1 MKLPPFHLERY
12 FARHE
17 FSAPWLLGSSDC
29 ETWHVDELLALEDG
43 ARERLLAQG
52 LGYTE
57 STGAPGLR
65 AAIAGLYEH
74 LGADDVL
81 VHAGAGEAI
90 FLFMHAAL
98 SPGDHVIVHE
108 PCYQSLAEVA
118 RGIGAEVTPWRADPA
133 HGWALELEDLVRA
146 LRPDTRAVVVNF
158 PHNPTGFLPARAFFE
173 ELVRLS
179 RRHGFR
185 LFCDEVYRGLEQ
197 DPADRLPAAADLD
210 ERAVSLGVM
219 SKTYGLAGL
228 RIGWVATRDR
238 ALLQE
243 LARLKDYTTICSAG
257 PSELLAELALRHAD
271 QLVARNLGI
280 VRDNLALLDAF
291 FARHAD
297 RFDWVRPAA
306 GPIAFPGLRGGL
318 DADRFCDDLVAKAG
332 VMLLPGPLYG
342 AAWSDRFR
350 IGFGRRNL
358 PEALLHLER
367 AISG

>member
-1 MKLPPFHLERY
+1 MKLPPFALERH

-29 ETWHVDELLALEDG
+29 ESWRVDELLALEDG
-43 ARERLLAQG
+43 AQERLLAMG

-57 STGAPGLR
+57 STGAPALR
-65 AAIAGLYEH
+65 EAIAALYEN

-90 FLFMHAAL
+90 FLFMNAAL

-118 RGIGAEVTPWRADPA
+118 RGIGAEVTPWRADPD

-158 PHNPTGFLPARAFFE
+158 PHNPTGHLPGRGFFE

-179 RRHGFR
+179 ARHGFR

-197 DPADRLPAAADLD
+197 DPALRLPAAADLD
-210 ERAVSLGVM
+210 GRAVSLGVM
-219 SKTYGLAGL
+219 SKTWGLAGL

-238 ALLQE
+238 ALLREMAQ
-243 LARLKDYTTICSAG
+243 LKDYTTICSAG
-257 PSELLAELALRHAD
+257 PSEALAALALRHAD
-271 QLVARNLGI
+271 RLVARNLGI

-297 RFDWVRPAA
+297 LFDWPRPVA

-318 DADRFCDDLVAKAG
+318 DADAFCDRLVAEAG
-332 VMLLPGPLYG
+332 VMLLPGSLYG
-342 AAWSDRFR
+342 PAHAARFR

-358 PEALLHLER
+358 PEALYRLEAHLT
-367 AISG
+367 